1 MRKFIDF
8 NDKRES
14 TNTDVCQCNSGG
26 VNIQNTH
33 ISNNN
38 IVNKNYTSASEN
50 SDGVVY
56 ILMVGVVL
64 STLTWVFFSYYDEIY
79 LMISVGVIT
88 SSVLSVIAL
97 SILFV
102 RNEIDMGDFS
112 RVAWIIFLGVGVFG
126 LNTYLSIQIPQDIIN
141 ISKASDSFIEFF
153 KAVHRGSYDNY
164 MNYVGSGLLICALV
178 IGLCL
183 SGFRELAYVLASEY
197 RTGLWFG
204 LYKLTNCFR
213 MKLAG
218 FGGVIIIVMAIVIVL
233 ISGVDFSFI
242 W

>member
-14 TNTDVCQCNSGG
+14 ANTDVYQRNSGG
-26 VNIQNTH
+26 FNIQNTH
-33 ISNNN
+33 VSNNN
-38 IVNKNYTSASEN
+38 IINKNYTDANGNSE
-50 SDGVVY
+50 GVTY
-56 ILMVGVVL
+56 FLMIGIVL
-64 STLTWVFFSYYDEIY
+64 SILVWIFFSYYEEVY
-79 LMISVGVIT
+79 LLINIGVIT

-102 RNEIDMGDFS
+102 RNEVDMGDFL
-112 RVAWIIFLGVGVFG
+112 RIIWIIFSGVGVFG

-153 KAVHRGSYDNY
+153 KTVHRDSYDNY
-164 MNYVGSGLLICALV
+164 MNYVSSGLLICVLV

-183 SGFRELAYVLASEY
+183 SGFRELAYSLASEY

-218 FGGVIIIVMAIVIVL
+218 LGGWIITIMVIVIVL
-233 ISGVDFSFI
+233 VSGGDSTSI